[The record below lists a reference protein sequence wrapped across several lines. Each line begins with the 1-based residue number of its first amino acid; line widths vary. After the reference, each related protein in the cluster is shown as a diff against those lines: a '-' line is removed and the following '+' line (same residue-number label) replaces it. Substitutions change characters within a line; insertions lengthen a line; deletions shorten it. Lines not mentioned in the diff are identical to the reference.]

1 MSWFARMPFQ
11 AKLRFAIL
19 LTTAVAVILACGV
32 FVVFEYVGRQR
43 VLMRTVA
50 TLARSIADHS
60 TASLAFRDAARARE
74 TLGSLRAEPQV
85 VAAALCTREGV
96 VIASYPAGTEPPPLP
111 PPRTGVRRVG
121 GQVLGVEQVVEG
133 TQWLGTLYIWASQDR
148 LNDRMQ
154 DYGLL
159 ALGVMAA
166 TFVLAWVLATVLRD
180 SIARPIHEL
189 AETAGAIAAG
199 SQDYSL
205 RARQYASDELGRLT
219 DAFNAMLDRTQ
230 AALSRLRASEAQLR
244 IVTDHASVF
253 LTQVDRQLRF
263 KFVNRP
269 YADRHGARPQ
279 ELVGRRIEDVLDART
294 AQVVRP
300 HMQAALRGER
310 VEIEVETALPG
321 EEPRWMHAVYV
332 PELGPDG
339 SVVGFVGVVTDI
351 TQRRQI
357 EQMIARARDEA
368 LAASRAKDDFLAA
381 LSHELRT
388 PLNPVLL
395 ISSEA
400 ACDASLPVQAREDF
414 ETIRRHVELEARLI
428 DDLLDLTAITRGK
441 LSLDRRILDL
451 HAVLRDAIATVS
463 PEIESKQI
471 RLVLNIGAS
480 RPRIL
485 ADSVRLL
492 QVFWN
497 VLKNAVKFTPAGG
510 RITVETSAGDGRVAV
525 KVTDTGIGLTP
536 VELQRIFDAFS
547 QGDHAGDEGHRFGGL
562 GLGLAISRMVAE
574 LHGGAIRAS
583 SDGRGHGA
591 TFTIELPLATP
602 MAELKPGEPRDAAT
616 PEAAGEVRS
625 APPARGQRS
634 ILLVEDHAATRL
646 ALERLLIRRNYRV
659 HMAGTV
665 AEARAIAD
673 DMPVDVLISDVGL
686 PDGNGYE
693 LMEEIGA
700 RYNLR
705 GIALT
710 GYGMEQDLE
719 RSRRAGFRAHLIKPI
734 RAQELDAA
742 LHCVLED
749 AH

>member
-1 MSWFARMPFQ
+1 MNWFERMPFQ

-19 LTTAVAVILACGV
+19 LTTAVAVLLACGV
-32 FVVFEYVGRQR
+32 FLTFEYIGRQR

-60 TASLAFRDAARARE
+60 TASIAFRDGGRARE

-85 VAAALCTREGV
+85 IAAALCTRDGV
-96 VIASYPAGTEPPPLP
+96 IIASYPSGVEPPPLP
-111 PPRTGVRRVG
+111 PPRTGVRRIG
-121 GQVLGVEQVVEG
+121 DRILGVEQVVEG

-180 SIARPIHEL
+180 SIVHPIREL

-205 RARQYASDELGRLT
+205 RARQYATDEFGRLT

-253 LTQVDRQLRF
+253 LTQFDRQLRY

-269 YADRHGARPQ
+269 YAEHYGSRPQ
-279 ELVGRRIEDVLDART
+279 DLVGRQVEDVVGPKVAHFL
-294 AQVVRP
+294 RP
-300 HMQAALRGER
+300 YMQAALRGER
-310 VEIEVETALPG
+310 VEFEIEVDFPG
-321 EEPRWMHAVYV
+321 DEPHWMNAVYV
-332 PELGPDG
+332 PELAAEGT
-339 SVVGFVGVVTDI
+339 VVGFVGVVTDI

-357 EQMIARARDEA
+357 EQMMARARDDA

-400 ACDASLPVQAREDF
+400 AADASLPAQAREDF

-428 DDLLDLTAITRGK
+428 DDLLDLTAIARGK
-441 LSLDRRILDL
+441 LSLDRRLLDL

-463 PEIESKQI
+463 PEIEGKHI
-471 RLVLNIGAS
+471 RLVLSIGTS
-480 RPRIL
+480 QPRVQ
-485 ADSVRLL
+485 ADAVRLL

-497 VLKNAVKFTPAGG
+497 VLKNAVKFTPIGG
-510 RITVETSAGDGRVAV
+510 RITVETSSNDGRVIV
-525 KVTDTGIGLTP
+525 KITDTGIGLTA
-536 VELQRIFDAFS
+536 VELGRIFDAFS

-574 LHGGAIRAS
+574 LHGGSIRAES
-583 SDGRGHGA
+583 EGRGHGA
-591 TFTIELPLATP
+591 TFTIELPLSDHG
-602 MAELKPGEPRDAAT
+602 GEAPAALDGAHSLAIQPPPRRT
-616 PEAAGEVRS
+616 
-625 APPARGQRS
+625 APLTEGQRS
-634 ILLVEDHAATRL
+634 ILLVEDHAATRF
-646 ALERLLIRRNYRV
+646 ALERLLTRRNYRV
-659 HMAGTV
+659 HMAGSV

-673 DMPVDVLISDVGL
+673 GFPVDLLISDVGL

-693 LMEEIGA
+693 LMEDIGA
-700 RYNLR
+700 RYQMR

-719 RSRRAGFRAHLIKPI
+719 RSRQAGFSAHLTKPI

-742 LHCVLED
+742 LHQVLDE
-749 AH
+749 